1 MAFECVLNKLQ
12 SGTATN
18 ISLEYDV
25 STISGN
31 SATIE
36 VTLNQACSNDGQ
48 PIPQKNLTDAT
59 INLSYEYTILSL
71 ARNDH
76 PEAISFEEGNP
87 QQFYHEYVITNSGP
101 SRPNQAETFYLYLP
115 TPVFG
120 NLKDMKSVRFEK
132 ITTDVNVTCEME
144 GESVEDNEEC
154 NPCTRYTCE
163 ISTSDTSPFLKDST
177 SIIAKID
184 FDFNATKQFLDE
196 LKPTGDT
203 EEKTGSNLTQQ
214 FDLTTILRVGEEKSS
229 ITTTLNLRRTEVGL
243 PQVILEWWPII
254 VGCLG
259 GIILFAT
266 VMYVAYRYG
275 FHNKM
280 RFARAAAMKKDDTYE
295 AL

>member
-25 STISGN
+25 STISGD

-36 VTLNQACSNDGQ
+36 VKLNQACSNNDQ
-48 PIPQKNLTDAT
+48 PIPPKSLPNAT

-76 PEAISFEEGNP
+76 PDAISFEEGNP

-120 NLKDMKSVRFEK
+120 NLKGMKSVRFEK

-144 GESVEDNEEC
+144 GETVEDNEEC

-163 ISTSDTSPFLKDST
+163 ISTSDSSPFLKDST

-196 LKPTGDT
+196 LKPPGDT

-243 PQVILEWWPII
+243 TQLVLEWWPII